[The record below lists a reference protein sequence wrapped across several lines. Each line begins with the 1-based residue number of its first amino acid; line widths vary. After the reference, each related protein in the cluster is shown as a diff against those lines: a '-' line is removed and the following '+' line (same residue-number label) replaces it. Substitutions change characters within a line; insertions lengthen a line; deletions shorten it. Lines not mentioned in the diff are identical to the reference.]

1 VQQRARKRYLPQRFG
16 MELLAAQHQR
26 IRAEHKWRVGKPFM
40 GIRPDCHAT
49 VCQYRLRWP
58 DQWKRG

>member
-1 VQQRARKRYLPQRFG
+1 